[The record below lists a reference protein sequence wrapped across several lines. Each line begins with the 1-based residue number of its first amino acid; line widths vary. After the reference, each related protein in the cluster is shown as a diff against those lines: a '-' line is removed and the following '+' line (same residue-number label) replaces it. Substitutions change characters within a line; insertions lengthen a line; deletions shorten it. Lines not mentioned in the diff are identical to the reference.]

1 MIWNTLIL
9 NLIGT
14 MIVAEAITN
23 TEQIGS
29 GFMTTKICFQHIQYV
44 MAVSL
49 VCRLPLSTQ
58 WFRDPLLFLS
68 CGSTFLPCHLL
79 HLARRRKE
87 RIRRK
92 CDNFWKSG
100 PTNAIFTF
108 SQRKLTSIAYLD
120 TGSPENL
127 VLNLGNAS
135 QWWCYNI
142 EYLSQ
147 GSYRNFHCFPSPP
160 S

>member
-1 MIWNTLIL
+1 MEQWLLMKKSPTQNKLAVVSWQQKSASNTY
-9 NLIGT
+9 ND
-14 MIVAEAITN
+14 
-23 TEQIGS
+23 
-29 GFMTTKICFQHIQYV
+29 V

-87 RIRRK
+87 KIKRK
-92 CDNFWKSG
+92 CNNFWKSG

-120 TGSPENL
+120 AGWPENL

-135 QWWCYNI
+135 QWWCYII

-147 GSYRNFHCFPSPP
+147 GSHRNFHCFPSPP

>member
-1 MIWNTLIL
+1 MIWNKLIL

-14 MIVAEAITN
+14 MIVDEEITN

-29 GFMTTKICFQHIQYV
+29 GFMTTKICFQHIQWCNGS
-44 MAVSL
+44 VSGL
-49 VCRLPLSTQ
+49 QATFIQ

-92 CDNFWKSG
+92 CNNFWKSG

-108 SQRKLTSIAYLD
+108 PQRKLTSIAYLD
-120 TGSPENL
+120 TGWPENL

-135 QWWCYNI
+135 QWWCYII

-147 GSYRNFHCFPSPP
+147 GSHRNFHCFPSPP